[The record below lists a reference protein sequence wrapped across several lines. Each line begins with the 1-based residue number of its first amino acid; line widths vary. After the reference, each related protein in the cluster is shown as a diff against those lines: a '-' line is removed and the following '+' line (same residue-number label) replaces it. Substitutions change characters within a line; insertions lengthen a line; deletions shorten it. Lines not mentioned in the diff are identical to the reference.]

1 MRLLCKVTLYCF
13 MEVGEQEMKSLE
25 LTDCSMEALTPEK
38 SLMRYFDESPEEDG
52 ISESLRE
59 IKASSDKNL

>member
-1 MRLLCKVTLYCF
+1 
-13 MEVGEQEMKSLE
+13 MEVEEQEMKSLE

-52 ISESLRE
+52 ISGSLRE